1 MKVCGEAAS
10 PALAWGRLQVLTM
23 GPMRCAGTGD
33 EPRIKLRQIK
43 LSQIKLSQIKLSQ
56 IKLSQLSGA
65 FYCSCNADITFRQ
78 ELNIELLKIRFV
90 IVFAVCVDCFWIA

>member
-33 EPRIKLRQIK
+33 EPRIKQ
-43 LSQIKLSQIKLSQ
+43 SQ

>member
-33 EPRIKLRQIK
+33 EPRIKQ
-43 LSQIKLSQIKLSQ
+43 SQIKLRQ